1 MGQASASSSADSAI
15 NAQGAGVLNIN
26 QPNYV
31 IWLVIGGGLLLLAY
45 YLRRKGKI

>member
-26 QPNYV
+26 QPNTIMWVV
-31 IWLVIGGGLLLLAY
+31 IAGAVLLFAL
-45 YLRRKGKI
+45 YLKRKGRL